1 MIVIMGF
8 NALKK
13 GTIIAAL
20 GLSVSLFAPIASNEV
35 AAAKPTAAQDLVDSL
50 KALNLDHVDYL
61 YAYLQSVDLT
71 NQEYNSIVANAKEV
85 SKMLSSVSSPEQLSN
100 ADRAKVGRLFLD
112 SAQKA
117 HLQVAFVDKDGK
129 ALDLSSLTLK
139 NAKSFFIQIKD
150 LKGNVLAS
158 INPTLADF
166 APAALNTKLKAL
178 DNAVKAKKQLE
189 KSGEFVPMPSSELP
203 NTASDLPLGIALGG
217 LLVILGGVAFVPA
230 MRTVRR
236 MENQA

>member
-8 NALKK
+8 NAVKK

-20 GLSVSLFAPIASNEV
+20 GLSVSLFSPIASNEA
-35 AAAKPTAAQDLVDSL
+35 AAAKPTAAQDLVD
-50 KALNLDHVDYL
+50 ALNALGLDHVDYL

-71 NQEYNSIVANAKEV
+71 TEEYNSIVANAKEV
-85 SKMLSSVSSPEQLSN
+85 SKMLSSVSSPEMLSN

-139 NAKSFFIQIKD
+139 NADSFFIQVKD
-150 LKGNVLAS
+150 LKGNLLAS
-158 INPTLADF
+158 INPTYADF
-166 APAALNTKLKAL
+166 APAALNTKLNAL

-189 KSGEFVPMPSSELP
+189 KTGEFVPMPTSQLP

-217 LLVILGGVAFVPA
+217 LLVVLGGVAFVPA

>member
-8 NALKK
+8 NAVKK

-20 GLSVSLFAPIASNEV
+20 GLSVSLFNPIASNEA
-35 AAAKPTAAQDLVDSL
+35 AAAKPTAAQDLVD
-50 KALNLDHVDYL
+50 ALNALGLDHVDYL

-71 NQEYNSIVANAKEV
+71 NEEYNSIVANAKEV
-85 SKMLSSVSSPEQLSN
+85 SKMLSSVSSPEMLSN

-117 HLQVAFVDKDGK
+117 HLQVAFVDKDGN
-129 ALDLSSLTLK
+129 ALDLSNLTLK
-139 NAKSFFIQIKD
+139 NAKSFFIQVKD
-150 LKGNVLAS
+150 LKGNLLAT

-189 KSGEFVPMPSSELP
+189 KTGEFVPMPTSQLP

-217 LLVILGGVAFVPA
+217 LLVVLGGVAFVPA